1 MCSSFATVRGL
12 LHELSEPGWAVVVD
26 TEASPEHLSRATTEA
41 VQLMLVVAEPYFKS
55 LETARRY
62 AQLGTELGIA
72 QVAVLANKVRT
83 GQDREAVEAFCDQ
96 HRLELFAVVPYDE
109 GLAEADREGVAPI
122 DHDDGSPVVRAL
134 DEVAGKALAMG
145 A

>member
-41 VQLMLVVAEPYFKS
+41 VELMLVVAEPYFKS

-62 AQLGTELGIA
+62 AQLGAELGIDE
-72 QVAVLANKVRT
+72 VAVLANKVRT
-83 GQDREAVEAFCDQ
+83 REDEEAVRAFCDQ
-96 HRLELFAVVPYDE
+96 HGLELFAVVPFDE
-109 GLAEADREGVAPI
+109 GLAVADREGVAPI
-122 DHDDGSPVVRAL
+122 DRDDASPVVRAL
-134 DEVAGKALAMG
+134 QDVAGKVLTVG
-145 A
+145 G